1 MKHKFKIK
9 NNLGKLATLKD
20 VQNEMLYLLRIV
32 DRVCREHNIQYW
44 LDCGTLLGCV
54 RHQGFIPWDYDI
66 DLAVPIWE
74 YYKLLA
80 LLHEESQKNDN
91 VFLYYFK
98 QQESHLY
105 EHFGSKRIIYHYY
118 PGKSLACKIDIFPM
132 KFINQSQRA
141 EDERITNIA
150 YYFVSGDIYD
160 SKNFDM
166 QYTKGGLRVALEKK
180 QKFMDYFNYEY
191 LPSCDKKEA
200 HSLAIYSFG
209 KTHNNSQS
217 YYRYADIFPL
227 KELSFEGYNFFVP
240 HNTDAHLS
248 KNYDNYMLVPPKKQR
263 VSYSFKHYFSKDKE
277 HTLKLTRQYI
287 HNSNRLFYPRLF
299 HDLIYNIHK
308 CIFAIKAKGIKY
320 FIKKFTRTIIKVVS
334 RSLVTSK

>member
-20 VQNEMLYLLRIV
+20 IQNEMLYLLRIV
-32 DRVCREHNIQYW
+32 DRVCRKHNIQYW

-98 QQESHLY
+98 QQELHWY
-105 EHFGSKRIIYHYY
+105 EYFGSKRIIYHFY

-150 YYFVSGDIYD
+150 SYFVSGDICD
-160 SKNFDM
+160 PKNFDM

-180 QKFMDYFNYEY
+180 QKFMDYFNYKY

-248 KNYDNYMLVPPKKQR
+248 KNYGNYMLVPPKEQR
-263 VSYSFKHYFSKDKE
+263 VSYFFKHYFSNDKE
-277 HTLKLTRQYI
+277 RTLKLTRQYI
-287 HNSNRLFYPRLF
+287 HNSNRLFYSGLLRGIIYLVFRL
-299 HDLIYNIHK
+299 
-308 CIFAIKAKGIKY
+308 IKKSIKY
-320 FIKKFTRTIIKVVS
+320 FIFITYVRVFF
-334 RSLVTSK
+334 